1 MKCKSCKR
9 DIPDHSTYCLYCGTK
24 LLRDRDE
31 IKVPKPKQL
40 PSGTWF
46 AQLTVKGKRVSVSAA
61 SEGEW
66 YIKARAI
73 KAGLVEA
80 AKAPERLT
88 LKTACDKYIEQSRG
102 RLRPSVA
109 QGYESIVENSFQ
121 KLMSTRLDLITDKM
135 CQAAVDEE
143 CKRISVR
150 GKPYAPKTIA
160 NRWMFI
166 ATVLHQYVPALRTDV
181 RLPEVRQNPVQ
192 ILTPEQVYSAVKGT
206 EIELP
211 VLLSMW
217 LSFSMSEL
225 RGLTKS
231 KSISNGQ
238 ISVVET
244 VVDIK
249 GKPVRD
255 SGGKEEK
262 RTRTLDLPPY
272 IAHLIDQVEGDV
284 IVPFTAQALS
294 KRFYAALERAGLP
307 HIAFHKLRHI
317 NASVMAELNIS
328 DPDANA
334 RGGWKTDHVRKQ
346 VYTHSFSASR
356 KEADRKIDEY
366 FDGIITNESTNG

>member
-1 MKCKSCKR
+1 MLCRLYGSLKDMNTIPQKCKNCKR
-9 DIPDHSTYCLYCGTK
+9 ELPENAVYCPWCGEK
-24 LLRDRDE
+24 QLREKKKE
-31 IKVPKPKQL
+31 ITVPKPRKL

-46 AQLTVKGKRVSVSAA
+46 AQMTVHGERVSVSAA
-61 SEGEW
+61 SESE
-66 YIKARAI
+66 YYVKARAI

-80 AKAPERLT
+80 AKAPERIT
-88 LKTACDKYIEQSRG
+88 LKSACERYIEQSRG
-102 RLRPSVA
+102 RIKPSVV
-109 QGYESIVENSFQ
+109 QGYESIVKSGFPELLN
-121 KLMSTRLDLITDKM
+121 TRIDQITEKSL
-135 CQAAVDEE
+135 QAAVDAE
-143 CKRISVR
+143 CKRISVK

-166 ATVLHQYVPALRTDV
+166 AAVLHQYVPALRTDV

-272 IAHLIDQVEGDV
+272 LAPLIDQVEGDV
-284 IVPFTAQALS
+284 IVQTLS
-294 KRFYAALERAGLP
+294 KRFYALLRKAGLP
-307 HIAFHKLRHI
+307 HIKFHCLRHI
-317 NASVMAELNIS
+317 NASIMS
-328 DPDANA
+328 
-334 RGGWKTDHVRKQ
+334 
-346 VYTHSFSASR
+346 
-356 KEADRKIDEY
+356 
-366 FDGIITNESTNG
+366 

>member
-1 MKCKSCKR
+1 M
-9 DIPDHSTYCLYCGTK
+9 PENAVYCPWCGAK
-24 LLRDRDE
+24 LTVDRSE
-31 IKVPKPKQL
+31 VKVPAPRKL

-46 AQLTVKGKRVSVSAA
+46 AQMTVHGERVSVSAA
-61 SEGEW
+61 SESE
-66 YIKARAI
+66 YYVKARAI

-80 AKAPERLT
+80 AKAPERIT
-88 LKTACDKYIEQSRG
+88 LKAACEKYIEQSRG
-102 RLRPSVA
+102 RLRPSVV
-109 QGYESIVENSFQ
+109 QGYESIVANSFQ
-121 KLMSTRLDLITDKM
+121 KLMSTRLDLITDRM

-143 CKRISVR
+143 CKGKSAK

-160 NRWMFI
+160 NRWLFI
-166 ATVLHQYVPALRTDV
+166 ASVLHEYAPSVNTAV
-181 RLPEVRQNPVQ
+181 RLPEVKQQPVQ
-192 ILTPEQVYSAVKGT
+192 ILTPAEVYAAVKGT

-231 KSISNGQ
+231 KSINNGQ

-272 IAHLIDQVEGDV
+272 LATLIDQVEGDV
-284 IVPFTAQALS
+284 IVPFTAQTLS
-294 KRFYAALERAGLP
+294 KRFYAMLRKAGLP
-307 HIAFHKLRHI
+307 HMKFHGLRHI
-317 NASVMAELNIS
+317 NASIMSQLQIP

-334 RGGWKTDHVRKQ
+334 RGGWKTDYVRQ
-346 VYTHSFSASR
+346 RVYTHSFSEGRRTS
-356 KEADRKIDEY
+356 DRKMDEY
-366 FDGIITNESTNG
+366 FNGIITNGITNSAEEV